1 MALEKG
7 QCLLLAP
14 CRRGNCHATG
24 PKMSWQRCLGHRK
37 RAPQVR
43 VMLQTHTRK
52 QAHTHMHAHT
62 LACIHTHTHGICALV
77 GAYAFAGVQPYA
89 YTSRFQDERV
99 CLHTTPAHLH
109 TGFLANP
116 NEFTSV
122 TDAISIVQVPW
133 ERRLQVREKDCK
145 LGVQIDVQET
155 LQM

>member
-1 MALEKG
+1 MPVTGTMSEGELPCDGTKDE
-7 QCLLLAP
+7 LAEMP
-14 CRRGNCHATG
+14 GTPEAGTASACYA
-24 PKMSWQRCLGHRK
+24 
-37 RAPQVR
+37 AD
-43 VMLQTHTRK
+43 THTHTK
-52 QAHTHMHAHT
+52 AHTHTMHAHT

>member
-1 MALEKG
+1 MPVTGTMSEEKLPCDG
-7 QCLLLAP
+7 TKDELAEMP
-14 CRRGNCHATG
+14 GTPEAGTASACYA
-24 PKMSWQRCLGHRK
+24 
-37 RAPQVR
+37 AD
-43 VMLQTHTRK
+43 THTPHK
-52 QAHTHMHAHT
+52 GTHTHDARTHARVHTHAHT
-62 LACIHTHTHGICALV
+62 WHMCV

-89 YTSRFQDERV
+89 YTFRMSVSVYIRH
-99 CLHTTPAHLH
+99 LHTC